1 MNNLPA
7 IDLLEATHQF
17 PGEYTF
23 KVIGHLSNLFVARSV
38 ALMRQALDM
47 EIDPPY
53 TFRQTA
59 NGRFVAVTFQAPV
72 ESAEQ
77 VLEVYSHL
85 RQVEGL
91 IMLW

>member
-1 MNNLPA
+1 MFERERPKRPSSTLLRCRTLP
-7 IDLLEATHQF
+7 
-17 PGEYTF
+17 
-23 KVIGHLSNLFVARSV
+23 
-38 ALMRQALDM
+38 
-47 EIDPPY
+47 
-53 TFRQTA
+53 FRQTA
-59 NGRFVAVTFQAPV
+59 NSRYVAVTFQTQV